1 MTAVKEVLEEVRSSL
16 AQEWAAGTWTP
27 PAGDPLSDCEF
38 LQVGF
43 RSWALEAPDHTWRL
57 TVSKLDFGSKEPTA
71 LLTVHAPNHAA
82 AFGDLGW
89 LVFSHSIGT
98 NGGTNFNQCAARL
111 AETLSAAGPKD
122 VGPRLEWGRRLVY
135 LIAKARQANAGANN
149 GTFATALRP
158 KFDRPAP
165 YLFESRL
172 REGRTISIF
181 GAGAAGKTTI
191 VDGLIASA
199 CSGKQVVPGW
209 EPNRAV
215 ATLILDWDEGIEE
228 EQVRLG
234 AICRAYDIELTAGYH
249 YKRMTRPLYDVADEV
264 GAYIVANKVG
274 LVVVSPMGRAQRDH
288 GDNLTASVDEV
299 HEILRSFG
307 TTNILIDHVTGD
319 NVKGGATREFGSV
332 RKRDNVRGS
341 YAVDVQSEEPGQRV
355 LVIRNTKG
363 EALAPPRPDQAV
375 RVEYDPPWPKDDYT
389 YDTIRFVADE
399 VDLRALQERQGP
411 LAEPMRVVLRRLL
424 QAGHLTVEEIGE
436 QTGFN
441 LPSIRTCLHRYKG
454 RWFGPLPSGRWEV
467 LPGAHDSA

>member
-1 MTAVKEVLEEVRSSL
+1 MTSTTETLEQVRSEL
-16 AQEWAAGTWTP
+16 TEDWAAGKWVP

-38 LQVGF
+38 LQAGF
-43 RSWALEAPDHTWRL
+43 RAWSLEAPDHTWRL

-98 NGGTNFNQCAARL
+98 NGGTNFNQCANRL
-111 AETLSAAGPKD
+111 AEVLSGAGPKD

-135 LIAKARQANAGANN
+135 LIAKARQANAGSNN
-149 GTFATALRP
+149 GTFATAQRP
-158 KFDRPAP
+158 MFDRPAP

-199 CSGKQVVPGW
+199 CSGVQIVPGW
-209 EPNRAV
+209 EPTKAV
-215 ATLILDWDEGIEE
+215 PTLILDWDEGIEE

-234 AICRAYDIELTAGYH
+234 AICRAYDIELVAGYH

-264 GAYIVANKVG
+264 GAYIVANKIG
-274 LVVVSPMGRAQRDH
+274 FLVVSPMGRAQRDH

-307 TTNILIDHVTGD
+307 TTNVLIDHVTGD

-375 RVEYDPPWPKDDYT
+375 RVEYSPPWPKDDYT

-399 VDLRALQERQGP
+399 VDLRALSERQGP

-424 QAGHLTVEEIGE
+424 RAERLTVEEIGE

-441 LPSIRTCLHRYKG
+441 LPSIRACLHRYRG
-454 RWFGPLPSGRWEV
+454 RWFGQVNSGRWEL
-467 LPGAHDSA
+467 LPGADESA